1 MLRVA
6 RKAPIDY
13 SLCNQ
18 QVTIYHQMG
27 AGEHFSC
34 SHIVFNGAFLDW
46 RKNQSINKTGSR
58 ETNTCLLVLPSR
70 WEGRPAWC
78 EPDQYDNLDPG
89 FRADF
94 FTVAPGDKVLLGSG
108 PEILTREAWAAQVP
122 AKTFGLVVIRDV
134 DPKYFNGLVAHVEAG
149 G

>member
-1 MLRVA
+1 M
-6 RKAPIDY
+6 
-13 SLCNQ
+13 
-18 QVTIYHQMG
+18 
-27 AGEHFSC
+27 
-34 SHIVFNGAFLDW
+34 
-46 RKNQSINKTGSR
+46 NKTGSR

-70 WEGRPAWC
+70 WGDRLAWC

-89 FRADF
+89 SRADF

-108 PEILTREAWAAQVP
+108 PEILTREAWAAQIP

-134 DPKYFNGLVAHVEAG
+134 DPKYFNGLVTHVEAG